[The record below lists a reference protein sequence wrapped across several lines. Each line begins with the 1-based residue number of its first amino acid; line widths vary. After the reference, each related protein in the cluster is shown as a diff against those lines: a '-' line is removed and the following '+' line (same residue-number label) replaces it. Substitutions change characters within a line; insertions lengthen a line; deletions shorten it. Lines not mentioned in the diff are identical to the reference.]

1 MNEDDIEAFVEAAV
15 RIVDLPLA
23 PEHRSGVV
31 MNLQRIAAMARLVS
45 ELPLPPDVEP
55 APIFS
60 NDRP

>member
-1 MNEDDIEAFVEAAV
+1 MNEDDIEAFVEAAA

-31 MNLQRIAAMARLVS
+31 MNFRRIAAMARLVN
-45 ELPLPPDVEP
+45 EFPLPPDVEP
-55 APIFS
+55 APVFS